1 MLTSSDLALL
11 IPLVFFALYSTW
23 ITAEVLSVREELD
36 VEKRCHEMTTDQLNK
51 EYRLTRTYR
60 KALQFY
66 AEDENWL
73 PDMSHKPPLI
83 SKLASDQGNTA
94 QLALGDFFLAP
105 DADLKAPI
113 LNLPK
118 GEEGLS
124 LGKYF
129 FLLGPK

>member
-23 ITAEVLSVREELD
+23 ITAGVLSGRDALD
-36 VEKRCHEMTTDQLNK
+36 MEKRCHKRTMDQLNK
-51 EYRLTRTYR
+51 EYGLTYTYH

-66 AEDENWL
+66 AEEENWL
-73 PDMSHKPPLI
+73 PDISHKRGLI

-105 DADLKAPI
+105 DADLKAPV

>member
-23 ITAEVLSVREELD
+23 ITEEVLSVREELD

-66 AEDENWL
+66 ALDDNWD
-73 PDMSHKPPLI
+73 PIPKG
-83 SKLASDQGNTA
+83 SKVASDQGNTA

-105 DADLKAPI
+105 DADLKAPV